1 MGVNA
6 FRGYFFRGGGILLN
20 YEIQLLNCKEKRG
33 VVRIYVCVGYFLS
46 VRWGVTDVEGFIF
59 QGGRAVAHYAL
70 NTERLHKRE
79 S

>member
-1 MGVNA
+1 M
-6 FRGYFFRGGGILLN
+6 
-20 YEIQLLNCKEKRG
+20 
-33 VVRIYVCVGYFLS
+33 RIYVCVGYFLS